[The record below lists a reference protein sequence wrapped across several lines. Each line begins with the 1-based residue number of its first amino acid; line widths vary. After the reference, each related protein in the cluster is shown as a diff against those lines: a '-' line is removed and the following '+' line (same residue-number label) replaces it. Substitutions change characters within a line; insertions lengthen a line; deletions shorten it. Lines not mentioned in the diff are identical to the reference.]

1 MDTAWRIEQLAHCF
15 AKPVLISLIILGFA
29 FHWHLGLAVL
39 ALACFGGLLFW
50 KRHAY
55 AHWGE
60 GWCRSGTRWGPPGW
74 SSDGGPGRNGNGCG
88 GGGNGG
94 RRYRG
99 RSGNRA
105 FDEYREETL
114 RRLEEEQKEFEGFLE
129 RLRIAKDKAEF
140 DAFLAE
146 RRRAA
151 PGGSPPEAP
160 PQI

>member
-1 MDTAWRIEQLAHCF
+1 MDTARIEHLAHCF

-29 FHWHLGLAVL
+29 FHWHLGVAVL
-39 ALACFGGLLFW
+39 ALAFLGGFLFL

-60 GWCRSGTRWGPPGW
+60 GWCRQGRSWGAGW
-74 SSDGGPGRNGNGCG
+74 SGEGSPSRNGNGCG
-88 GGGNGG
+88 GNGNGG

-114 RRLEEEQKEFEGFLE
+114 RRLEEEQKEFESFLE

-151 PGGSPPEAP
+151 PGASGPPPETP
-160 PQI
+160 PQA

>member
-29 FHWHLGLAVL
+29 FHWHLGIAAL
-39 ALACFGGLLFW
+39 ALAFFGGFLFL

-60 GWCRSGTRWGPPGW
+60 GWCRHGTRWGPGW
-74 SSDGGPGRNGNGCG
+74 SSEGGSRENGNGCG
-88 GGGNGG
+88 GNGS
-94 RRYRG
+94 RRRRGG

-151 PGGSPPEAP
+151 PGPSGSPPETP
-160 PQI
+160 SQS